1 MEKIRLG
8 IIGIGNMGSEH
19 CRLILSGQ
27 TPEIALTCVA
37 DPRQDRRDWAQQ
49 TLPAGTGIYACLLYT
64 SPSPR
69 DA

>member
-37 DPRQDRRDWAQQ
+37 DPRQHLRLFQRGCIADYNRTA
-49 TLPAGTGIYACLLYT
+49 ACIQIRVHKSL
-64 SPSPR
+64 
-69 DA
+69 